1 MSNDKLNI
9 DDLLAESAK
18 VAAEFDAA
26 ENKVEHWESNQA
38 DLQDRQALR
47 RVSGLSTELQDI
59 SDAATMTAASMP
71 SVSAPMQILPAC
83 A

>member
-26 ENKVEHWESNQA
+26 ENKVEDWESNQA
-38 DLQDRQALR
+38 DL
-47 RVSGLSTELQDI
+47 
-59 SDAATMTAASMP
+59 
-71 SVSAPMQILPAC
+71 
-83 A
+83 